1 MDNRL
6 TQAQDFIWKYAR
18 LLERQEFVYLFKDGS
33 KQPVL
38 SALKAYQ
45 NADGGFGN
53 ALEPDKRNIESQPVD
68 VEVGLQV
75 LDRIGAFDDPLV
87 QQVCDFLETIT
98 TPEGGVPFAL
108 PSVKKYPRAP
118 WWEAD
123 DNPPASLNPTAS
135 IAGLLMKHQVDHPW
149 VRRAEAYCW
158 QAVAATE
165 TTQYHDVMPIVTF
178 LENAPDRQRAQT
190 ELERVAKRIA
200 SADVVSY
207 DPNAEGYIKTPL
219 DWAPAPD
226 HYLHRLFSDEII
238 QSQLQALAAK
248 QQPDGGWPISWTPVS
263 MAVEYE
269 WRGRVTVDALHQ
281 LRAYGYPL
289 E

>member
-1 MDNRL
+1 MDNLL

-18 LLERQEFVYLFKDGS
+18 LLERQEFAHLFAGGP

-68 VEVGLQV
+68 VEIGLQV
-75 LDRIGAFDDPLV
+75 LDRSGAFDDPMV
-87 QQVCDFLETIT
+87 RQVCDFLETIT

-135 IAGLLMKHQVDHPW
+135 LAGLLLKHRVDHPW

-158 QAVAATE
+158 KAIAATE
-165 TTQYHDVMPIVTF
+165 TTEFHDVLPIVTF

-190 ELERVAKRIA
+190 ELERVAKRVA
-200 SADVVSY
+200 AADVVSY

-219 DWAPAPD
+219 DWAPSPD
-226 HYLHRLFSDEII
+226 RYLRCLFSDEVI
-238 QSQLQALAAK
+238 QTQLEALAAK
-248 QQPDGGWPISWTPVS
+248 QQPDGGWSINWSPVS
-263 MAVEYE
+263 LAVEYE
-269 WRGRVTVDALHQ
+269 WRGMVTNGALHT
-281 LRAYGYPL
+281 LKAYGYPL